1 MHHDPHWP
9 RAGEWLA
16 KGASAP
22 IVAIQGVPLNNS
34 ITPGHCDEAPGA
46 IREALN
52 YFGLGDVQ
60 HFAALDQVGVIDQG
74 DSLQIAPYSCPTI
87 LLGGDNGVTYHG
99 VHALGIPLG
108 RVGLITLDAHFDLR
122 HLENGLNNGNPIR
135 ALLKDGLPGPN
146 ILQIGIQ
153 SFANSSD
160 YAMVAADAGIH
171 VITAR
176 EVHEAGVQAA
186 LDGIVPNWD
195 VDAIYVDLDIDALD
209 RAYCPGAPGARP
221 GGLAPWQVQDFAFAV
236 GSMEMVRAM
245 DIVEFDPRRD
255 INMVTAMSCASA
267 MLHFISGVMSRS

>member
-1 MHHDPHWP
+1 MHHDPYWP

-16 KGASAP
+16 KGSVDP

-34 ITPGHCDEAPGA
+34 ITPGRCDEAPAA
-46 IREALN
+46 IRGALN

-60 HFAALDQVGVIDQG
+60 HFTALDQVGVLDQG
-74 DSLQIAPYSCPTI
+74 DSLQIAPYLSPTI
-87 LLGGDNGVTYHG
+87 LLGGDNGVTFHG
-99 VHALGIPLG
+99 VHALGIPLD

-135 ALLKDGLPGPN
+135 ALLRDGLPGPN

-160 YAMVAADAGIH
+160 YAMVASDAGIH

-186 LDGIVPNWD
+186 LDGVVPDWD
-195 VDAIYVDLDIDALD
+195 VDSIYVDLDIDALD

-236 GSMEMVRAM
+236 GSMDKVRAM
-245 DIVEFDPRRD
+245 DIVEFDPHRD